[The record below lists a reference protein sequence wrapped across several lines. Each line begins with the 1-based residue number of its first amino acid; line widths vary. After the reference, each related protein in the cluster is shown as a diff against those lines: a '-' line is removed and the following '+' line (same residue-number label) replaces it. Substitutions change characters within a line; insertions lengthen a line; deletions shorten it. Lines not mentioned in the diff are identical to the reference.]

1 MGKLADLLT
10 GVRVL
15 ETRKSEFN
23 GKVEV
28 ISDLAWGVH
37 IKAGGLTQSGGI
49 AKKVWEKALREVK
62 RVKGSKVERVLI
74 LGLGGGSISETIF
87 EKWPGAKMA
96 GVEIDSVMV
105 SLGKKY
111 LKLAQSDLEIKIE
124 DANEYVKETPE
135 RFDLICVDVYV
146 GGKVP
151 EKLETVEFFE
161 KVKDILKE
169 DGVVVINRLYYG
181 EKRKEAIKILEKLE
195 KVFTNVKVVYP
206 EANVMFIC
214 S

>member
-1 MGKLADLLT
+1 M
-10 GVRVL
+10 
-15 ETRKSEFN
+15 
-23 GKVEV
+23 
-28 ISDLAWGVH
+28 
-37 IKAGGLTQSGGI
+37 
-49 AKKVWEKALREVK
+49 
-62 RVKGSKVERVLI
+62 
-74 LGLGGGSISETIF
+74 
-87 EKWPGAKMA
+87 
-96 GVEIDSVMV
+96 
-105 SLGKKY
+105 
-111 LKLAQSDLEIKIE
+111 
-124 DANEYVKETPE
+124 
-135 RFDLICVDVYV
+135 

>member
-151 EKLETVEFFE
+151 EKLET
-161 KVKDILKE
+161 I
-169 DGVVVINRLYYG
+169 
-181 EKRKEAIKILEKLE
+181 
-195 KVFTNVKVVYP
+195 
-206 EANVMFIC
+206 
-214 S
+214 